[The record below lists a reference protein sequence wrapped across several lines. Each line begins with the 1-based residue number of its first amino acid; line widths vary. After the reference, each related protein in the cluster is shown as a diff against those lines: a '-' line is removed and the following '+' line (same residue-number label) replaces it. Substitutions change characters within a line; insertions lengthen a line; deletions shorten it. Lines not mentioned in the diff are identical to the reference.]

1 MIPRVSCSQINASFA
16 ANYLLHE
23 ALSFEQDSRTPTSVA
38 DAFSKAKANAEAHL
52 KAIDTSGVTTTVNGE
67 LKGNATSFDV
77 TLPAGHSMVDFK
89 VYLDN
94 AETDIADMGWVSF
107 KPVEGTDT
115 FRSPSRMRPRQVI
128 DSSSD

>member
-1 MIPRVSCSQINASFA
+1 MAKAFSTAK
-16 ANYLLHE
+16 
-23 ALSFEQDSRTPTSVA
+23 A
-38 DAFSKAKANAEAHL
+38 DAMAHL
-52 KAIDTSGVTTTVNGE
+52 KAIDASGVTTTVNGE
-67 LKGNATSFDV
+67 LKGDKTSFDV

-115 FRSPSRMRPRQVI
+115 FRVTVKNETQSTQAIPVRIEALSIAQEA
-128 DSSSD
+128 